1 MEYRNNLIEDIQYIL
16 DCINENEKR
25 INTIKKTL
33 SSDDLKKDEIDKL
46 LAEQACLEDEL
57 EDYRSDLG
65 ALEEMLHT
73 FDMNNVSDDRCS
85 SPYEERYD
93 SWDEVFTGG
102 DY

>member
-1 MEYRNNLIEDIQYIL
+1 MQYRNSLVEDIDYIL

-25 INTIKKTL
+25 IDTIKTIL
-33 SSDDLKKDEIDKL
+33 SSDDLKKDEIEKL

-57 EDYRSDLG
+57 EDYHKDLG
-65 ALEEMLHT
+65 VLEEMLHT
-73 FDMNNVSDDRCS
+73 FDMNNVEDDRAS

>member
-1 MEYRNNLIEDIQYIL
+1 MEYRTHLVEDIQSIL
-16 DCINENEKR
+16 DSINENEKR
-25 INTIKKTL
+25 IDTIKTIL

-57 EDYRSDLG
+57 EDYHKDLG
-65 ALEEMLHT
+65 VLEEMLRK
-73 FDMNNVSDDRCS
+73 FDMHDQDDYRS

>member
-1 MEYRNNLIEDIQYIL
+1 MEYRAHLVEDIQYIL
-16 DCINENEKR
+16 DSINENEKR
-25 INTIKKTL
+25 IDTIKTIL

-57 EDYRSDLG
+57 EDFHKDLG
-65 ALEEMLHT
+65 VLEEMLHT
-73 FDMNNVSDDRCS
+73 FDMNNVEYYRSS